1 MRCWGVLVPHS
12 LSEQPHFL
20 LPGEG
25 RVSLLEY
32 VAEGER
38 RGKGHMK
45 NFRMKLEFLI
55 QGLPFATSG
64 GLLWPSGVS
73 LPADA
78 RAWLCG
84 ALITPARGGIV

>member
-1 MRCWGVLVPHS
+1 MFLSPAPPPSS
-12 LSEQPHFL
+12 LISCCREK
-20 LPGEG
+20 EG
-25 RVSLLEY
+25 RPYLSTLRQV
-32 VAEGER
+32 
-38 RGKGHMK
+38 RGGKRARE
-45 NFRMKLEFLI
+45 NFRMQLESLI
-55 QGLPFATSG
+55 RGLPFATSG